1 MKNMAKPVYC
11 QYEQCGRD
19 ITLAGGVISGKK
31 VYCSFTHAGIDQD
44 ATKYFDVKG
53 LQKMRRRGELVEF
66 GHLEKS
72 ASD

>member
-1 MKNMAKPVYC
+1 MAKSVYC

-19 ITLAGGVISGKK
+19 ITLAGGVISNKR
-31 VYCSFTHAGIDQD
+31 VYCSFTHAEIDQD
-44 ATKYFDVKG
+44 KTKYFDAKG

-66 GHLEKS
+66 GPLEMS